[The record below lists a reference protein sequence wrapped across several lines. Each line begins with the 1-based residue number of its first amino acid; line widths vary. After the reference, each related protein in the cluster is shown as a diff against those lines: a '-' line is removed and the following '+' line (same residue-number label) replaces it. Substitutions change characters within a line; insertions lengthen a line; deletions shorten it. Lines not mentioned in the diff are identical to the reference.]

1 MDTNNALFERKPQS
15 ATKKLLIGTAI
26 FIVIYLLVAG
36 LSFNP
41 IVITIGVIALVFILL
56 LNENQYYDG
65 LIISTDFIIISKN
78 SIFKGTVQHELPNK
92 DIERITYAK
101 AMHRTP
107 QHLII
112 ESGIKPTK
120 LRVMISDSIFKFAYI
135 LRELKQNGMNIQI
148 HGGDHEVQL
157 FLDGRIPDLPMTND
171 MEIR

>member
-1 MDTNNALFERKPQS
+1 M
-15 ATKKLLIGTAI
+15 
-26 FIVIYLLVAG
+26 IYLLVAG